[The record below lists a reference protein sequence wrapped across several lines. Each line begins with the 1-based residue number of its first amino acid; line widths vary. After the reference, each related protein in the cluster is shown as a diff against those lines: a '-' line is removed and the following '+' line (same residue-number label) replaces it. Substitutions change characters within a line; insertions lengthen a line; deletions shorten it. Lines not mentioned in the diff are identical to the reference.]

1 MVVFCVRGIIQYR
14 LCFSSVL
21 QGVCWKTRIS
31 VSRYSLYCGFWF
43 WRSCVWRSK
52 FGHIELT
59 LLRRRSGCKLSVKVA
74 KGFYLFFS
82 NLAVCSFVVHKRCH
96 EYVSFACPGSEAV
109 TYAGVRKMFFFFSVW
124 NSELHSCFEF
134 SFKVI
139 SSDSRMASNVLPNCK
154 LTKVISFI
162 LYHSIPNHHTNL
174 KLKPT
179 QVLRSVIIAVRYC
192 TALYIRE

>member
-14 LCFSSVL
+14 LFFSSVL

-109 TYAGVRKMFFFFSVW
+109 TYAGVRKMFFFFFQ
-124 NSELHSCFEF
+124 SEILNFTL
-134 SFKVI
+134 
-139 SSDSRMASNVLPNCK
+139 VLNFRLRWLVQILEWLRTFC
-154 LTKVISFI
+154 LIVNLLR
-162 LYHSIPNHHTNL
+162 LYHLFFIIVSRIT
-174 KLKPT
+174 T
-179 QVLRSVIIAVRYC
+179 QI
-192 TALYIRE
+192 